1 MIEGTRVNLR
11 AIEMTD
17 LERCQRWI
25 NDREVTRRLAM
36 RYPMSMVAEE
46 TWLRELT
53 SKPMSFDAVFFAI
66 DTKDGRHIGNI
77 DLRGVQVENRA
88 SMLGIMIG
96 ERDCWSQGYGS
107 DAIRTLLGFAFDEMN
122 LNRVEL
128 HVFDENERAI
138 ACYRKCGFIEEGRL
152 RQDVYYDG
160 AYHDVVVMSVLRE
173 EFDAARTAERDAIAS
188 VTR

>member
-25 NDREVTRRLAM
+25 NDREVTRHLAM
-36 RYPMSMVAEE
+36 RYPISMAAEE

-53 SKPMSFDAVFFAI
+53 SKPMSFDAVIFAI
-66 DTKDGRHIGNI
+66 ETKEGRHIGNL
-77 DLRGVQVENRA
+77 DLRDVQSENRA

-107 DAIRTLLGFAFDEMN
+107 DAVRTLLAFAFDEMN

-128 HVFDENERAI
+128 HVFDDNERAI
-138 ACYRKCGFIEEGRL
+138 ACYVKCGFVEEGRL

-160 AYHDVVVMSVLRE
+160 AYHDAVVMSVLRD
-173 EFDAARTAERDAIAS
+173 EFDAARNAESDAVAS
-188 VTR
+188 KAR